1 MNEGHN
7 SSFGQ
12 SETEASNGIDGLQHE
27 ESHELSKFAD
37 EWCVTLAYRSDAFTG
52 GAVSDERTTAIAMQA
67 KT

>member
-37 EWCVTLAYRSDAFTG
+37 EGCVTLPNRGDERPG
-52 GAVSDERTTAIAMQA
+52 GGDSDERTATIAMQA
-67 KT
+67 TT